1 MGGSQRSR
9 AQEVGHEFWLK
20 HFFMAFLLPVSTCGY
35 VCVVTLFV
43 LSSPWATLPYPI
55 STPCRPLRLIKVLR
69 QNALSLPLSPSLC
82 FPDFLCTFRWQW
94 LRRRRRLWHEARI
107 KAARAAKFP
116 FSCFFA
122 VVGQKFYE
130 LIPRNK
136 ASNMMENI
144 QKHVPASQPA
154 SQVDC
159 SREEQPEQSSITTA

>member
-1 MGGSQRSR
+1 
-9 AQEVGHEFWLK
+9 
-20 HFFMAFLLPVSTCGY
+20 MAFLLPVSTCGY
-35 VCVVTLFV
+35 VCVVTPFV

-69 QNALSLPLSPSLC
+69 QNALSLPLSPCRSLSLS
-82 FPDFLCTFRWQW
+82 FPDFLYTFRWQW
-94 LRRRRRLWHEARI
+94 RRLWHEARI

-159 SREEQPEQSSITTA
+159 SREEQSSITTA